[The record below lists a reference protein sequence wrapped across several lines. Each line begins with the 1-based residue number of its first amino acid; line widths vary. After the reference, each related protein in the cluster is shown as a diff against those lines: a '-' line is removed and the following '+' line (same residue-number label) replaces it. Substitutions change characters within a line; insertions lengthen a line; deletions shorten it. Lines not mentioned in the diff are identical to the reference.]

1 MTEAPSE
8 RVDPPAMFTGF
19 IMILLVVLL
28 VFFVWGLMHQGLNL
42 NLFPSGGIG
51 SMMNLVFLGCL
62 GLVLFM
68 LTRFW
73 ISWTFL
79 ETIQY
84 FALASK
90 HFIYLVLP
98 ISLAANYAFVHIK
111 KN

>member
-28 VFFVWGLMHQGLNL
+28 VLFVWGLMHQGLNL
-42 NLFPSGGIG
+42 NLFPSGGVG
-51 SMMNLVFLGCL
+51 SMINLVFLGCL

-79 ETIQY
+79 
-84 FALASK
+84 
-90 HFIYLVLP
+90 
-98 ISLAANYAFVHIK
+98 
-111 KN
+111 